1 MSVFK
6 YDYKVNKGLKIGFDT
21 LLSEKYIYLFILKY
35 DCLSYFDKNKI
46 DWLLNYI
53 TSYKLLIFHIDRL
66 DIHRQGHA
74 TINKLISLYKGNQLK
89 EVHFFYEFPEIFNS
103 INKTKTIS
111 VS

>member
-1 MSVFK
+1 MIIK
-6 YDYKVNKGLKIGFDT
+6 LIKDWKIGFDT
-21 LLSEKYIYLFILKY
+21 LLSVKYIYFFILKY
-35 DCLSYFDKNKI
+35 DYLSYFDKNKI

-74 TINKLISLYKGNQLK
+74 TINKLISSYKGNKLK
-89 EVHFFYEFPEIFNS
+89 VVHSFYEFPEIFNY
-103 INKTKTIS
+103 INITKIIS